1 MSMAGRSRPRSQS
14 NARTRRGKVRRM
26 SLTGQ
31 DRPAGKHVPA
41 VRLAPAG
48 SESIVGASIEG
59 NLGRIHPNP
68 A

>member
-1 MSMAGRSRPRSQS
+1 MRLTGRGRPRSQS

-31 DRPAGKHVPA
+31 DRLAGEHVPA
-41 VRLAPAG
+41 ARLVPAG

-59 NLGRIHPNP
+59 GLGGRFV

>member
-31 DRPAGKHVPA
+31 GRPAGKHVPA
-41 VRLAPAG
+41 ARLAAPAG
-48 SESIVGASIEG
+48 SGSIVGASIEG
-59 NLGRIHPNP
+59 GLGRRSIP
-68 A
+68 